1 MGVVELTTLGWDGYA
16 ARWASLHGVDPRTT
30 PQPFRGWLRVSYA
43 LARPFAR
50 FGATPGTL
58 LAASLVLSLAV
69 PALTV
74 FGGGATL
81 VAAVAVLFAVV
92 ADAVSRALAVLTE
105 RITRLGYVYAALV
118 ERLSEAAW
126 LVGLW
131 LLGAPGVLVVAC
143 GAATWFQE
151 YLRSRTAE
159 TGAVLV
165 TGSILGER
173 GPRIAVAVAGLVLCG
188 LAGAASD
195 TLARGA
201 AALVA
206 AVWLLVAVL
215 GLTHVFGTV
224 RRDLG

>member
-30 PQPFRGWLRVSYA
+30 PQPFRGWLRLSYG

-50 FGATPGTL
+50 LGATPGIL
-58 LAASLVLSLAV
+58 LAASLALSVVV
-69 PALTV
+69 PVFAV
-74 FGGGATL
+74 FGGWWTL
-81 VAAVAVLFAVV
+81 GGAVAVLLAVV
-92 ADAVSRALAVLTE
+92 ADAVSRAVAVLTE
-105 RITRLGYVYAALV
+105 QITRLGYVYAALV

-126 LVGLW
+126 LGALW
-131 LLGAPGVLVVAC
+131 LLGAPGPVIVAC

-151 YLRSRTAE
+151 YLRTRTAE

-165 TGSILGER
+165 DGSVLGER
-173 GPRIAVAVAGLVLCG
+173 SPRVAVAVLGFVLCG

-201 AALVA
+201 AAFVA

-215 GLTHVFGTV
+215 GLTHVFTAV
-224 RRDLG
+224 RRAIG